1 MGHTT
6 TKKVRLKAADTARLA
21 RLAELMHSTES
32 EVLRQGLDLVDQ
44 MVRRERGIER
54 LKELAVIRGPDKER
68 YAFR

>member
-6 TKKVRLKAADTARLA
+6 TKKVRLKPVDTERLA
-21 RLAELMHSTES
+21 RLAKITNSSES
-32 EVLRQGLDLVDQ
+32 DVLRQGLDLVDQ

-54 LKELAVIRGPDKER
+54 LKELTSIRGSEKER